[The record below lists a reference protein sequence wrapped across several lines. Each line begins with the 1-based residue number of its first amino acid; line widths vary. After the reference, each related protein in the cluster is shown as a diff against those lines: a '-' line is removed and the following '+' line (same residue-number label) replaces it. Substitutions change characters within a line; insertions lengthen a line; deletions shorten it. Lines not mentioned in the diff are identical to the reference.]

1 MRMKGMRAAVTLMLS
16 APGIVFAS
24 HPEEEDLFLVYGDKA
39 SVSIAT
45 GSPTLLR
52 KAPSVTTVVTAEDIA
67 AIGATDLDEVLET
80 VAGIHVS
87 RAPNTYSSLYQIRGI
102 STGQNPQV
110 LMLQNGI
117 PVTTL
122 FQGNKGTIWGG
133 LPIKNIARI
142 EIIRG
147 PGSAL
152 YGADAL
158 AGVINIITKT
168 ASQINGT
175 YVGARVGSFQSKN
188 AWVEHGSKAGPLEI
202 AAFLNVGRTKG
213 HKRIIEEDAQ
223 TVRDR
228 AFGTRASL
236 APGPVNVGY
245 EAVDATLDLALE
257 KWRLRFGYKLRD
269 DLGTGAGISSALDP
283 VGKEKSERITTD
295 LSWTDLHIAP
305 NWGAGATASFMQY
318 KQRIPVNLQLYPP
331 GTRFPT
337 GTFAEG
343 IIGHPDTSERQVR
356 LNAYAT
362 YHGITGHALRF
373 GIGHEDLDLYE
384 TRTIKNYVF
393 DPAGTPV
400 PAGPVADYSTIQP
413 FMRPARRIVTY
424 LYAQDEWKMA
434 RDLTLTAGVRHDH
447 YSDFGGTT
455 NPRLAL
461 VWDAAFDVTAKLIY
475 GRAFRAPSFS
485 ELYSVNNPV
494 QRGNPVLQPERIDT
508 IEAAVAWNIHRKL
521 NAKASVYRYQMTD
534 IIRATQ
540 NAAPTLGTTFS
551 NVGKQHGNGAE
562 IEIDW
567 TVRAD
572 LSFVGNYAYQ
582 RAIDE
587 RTGRDPGFAPRHHL
601 YVRGNW
607 KFAPE
612 WILNPQVNWV
622 MHRAR
627 AAGDARPPIADY
639 RTVDLTLRTTPARS
653 KWEVAASVRNLFNA
667 DAREPTPAGT
677 IPGDLPLA
685 PRAFYIQAVHPF

>member
-1 MRMKGMRAAVTLMLS
+1 MRAAIALVLS
-16 APGIVFAS
+16 APGLVFSANM
-24 HPEEEDLFLVYGDKA
+24 EDDDLYLVYGDNA

-52 KAPSVTTVVTAEDIA
+52 KAPSVATVVTAEDIA
-67 AIGATDLDEVLET
+67 AIGATDLDEVLAT
-80 VAGIHVS
+80 VVGIHVS

-110 LMLQNGI
+110 LMLQNGV
-117 PVTTL
+117 PMTTL

-133 LPIKNIARI
+133 LPIENIARI

-175 YVGARVGSFQSKN
+175 HVGARVGSFQSRN
-188 AWVEHGSKAGPLEI
+188 AWIEHGAKTGPLEV
-202 AAFLNVGRTKG
+202 AAFLNVGKTDG
-213 HKRIIEEDAQ
+213 HKRIIEADAQ
-223 TVRDR
+223 TIRDR
-228 AFGTRASL
+228 AVGTRASL

-245 EAVDATLDLALE
+245 DSVDATLDLALE

-283 VGKEKSERITTD
+283 IGKEKSERITTD
-295 LSWTDLHIAP
+295 LTWADPNFAT

-331 GTRFPT
+331 GTVFPT
-337 GTFAEG
+337 GTFAQG
-343 IIGHPDTSERQVR
+343 MIGHPDTSERQVR
-356 LNAYAT
+356 LSAFAT
-362 YHGITGHALRF
+362 YIGIAGHALRF
-373 GIGHEDLDLYE
+373 GVGHDDLDLYE
-384 TRTIKNYVF
+384 TRTIKNYIF
-393 DPAGTPV
+393 DAAGTPV
-400 PAGPVADYSTIQP
+400 PAGPVADYSAIQP
-413 FMRPARRIVTY
+413 FMQLARRIVTY
-424 LYAQDEWKMA
+424 FYGQDEWRVA
-434 RDLTLTAGVRHDH
+434 RDLTLTAGVRHDR

-461 VWDAAFDVTAKLIY
+461 VWDAAFDITAKLIY

-494 QRGNPVLQPERIDT
+494 QRGNPALKPEKIDT
-508 IEAAVAWNIHRKL
+508 IEAAVGWNIRSDL
-521 NAKASVYRYQMTD
+521 NVKASIYRYQMAN

-540 NAAPTLGTTFS
+540 SAAPMLGTTFN
-551 NVGKQHGNGAE
+551 NVGEQHGGGVELELEWNVKPGLGL
-562 IEIDW
+562 
-567 TVRAD
+567 T
-572 LSFVGNYAYQ
+572 GNYAYQ

-587 RTGRDPGFAPRHHL
+587 RTGQDPGFAPRHQL

-622 MHRAR
+622 ARRAR
-627 AAGDARPPIADY
+627 AAGDVRPPVSDY
-639 RTVDLTLRTTPARS
+639 KTVDLTLRRAS
-653 KWEVAASVRNLFNA
+653 KSTRWEFAASVRNLFNA
-667 DAREPTPAGT
+667 DAREPSPAGT

-685 PRAFYIQAVHPF
+685 PRAVYFQAVHPL